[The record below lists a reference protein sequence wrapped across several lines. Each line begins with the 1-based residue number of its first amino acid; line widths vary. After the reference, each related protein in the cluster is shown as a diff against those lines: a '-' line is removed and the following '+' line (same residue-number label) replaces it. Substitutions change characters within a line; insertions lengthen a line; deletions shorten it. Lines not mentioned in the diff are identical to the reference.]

1 MSIDIHHTGL
11 GTFGGSLQVPH
22 PTELFI
28 GSRWTVPASDEVA
41 SVISPTDG
49 TVVATL
55 PRPAI
60 ADAGAA
66 VLAAKGAFPS
76 WSSLAKD
83 ERLAFVR
90 RFCDA
95 LKDRHDGINAAWVL
109 ECGMTVQDAK
119 DLTDGAT
126 EVWELALKTAE
137 SIEFSEIRDT
147 SMGEVEIRHDAIG
160 PTVVSVAFNGPHM
173 QLALA
178 IVPALIAGNT
188 IIHKLP
194 PENRL
199 LGYFISEA
207 AEVAGFPAGVY
218 SVIAGDA
225 DVSAH
230 LVEHP
235 DVQAVHFTGGNMV
248 GASIMRT
255 VADRTARVVL
265 ELGGK
270 SAAIIAEDA
279 DLDQVVPDLV
289 QSWSLYSGQI
299 CVALTRVLVA
309 RSIHDDFV
317 ARVRTE
323 LAKLRIGDPADPSTE
338 WGPLINA
345 RAVERAERYV
355 SGAVAA
361 GATVAYGGTR
371 LEEFTAGH
379 WFAPTVLTDVS
390 NNMDVAQDD
399 IFGPVFVVIPFDTI
413 DEAIELAN
421 DSKYGLAGAVFT
433 SDAELGRDVAR
444 RVQTGSIAING
455 TFPRLSGPFGGYKQS
470 GFGREGG
477 PEAFF
482 QLTNT
487 KTIAV

>member
-1 MSIDIHHTGL
+1 MQI
-11 GTFGGSLQVPH
+11 PH
-22 PTELFI
+22 STELFL
-28 GSRWTVPASDEVA
+28 GSRWTVPASDDVTD
-41 SVISPTDG
+41 VVSPTDG
-49 TVVATL
+49 SVVARL
-55 PRPAI
+55 PRPSI
-60 ADAGAA
+60 ADADVA
-66 VLAAKGAFPS
+66 VESAREAFPS
-76 WSSLAKD
+76 WSGLAKD
-83 ERLAFVR
+83 ERLDIVR
-90 RFCDA
+90 RFCNA
-95 LKDRHDGINAAWVL
+95 LKDRHDGINTAWVL

-126 EVWELALKTAE
+126 EVWELALETAA
-137 SIEFSEIRDT
+137 SIEFSELRST
-147 SMGEVEIRHDAIG
+147 SMGEVEIRHEGIG

-207 AEVAGFPAGVY
+207 ADVAGFPVGVY

-225 DVSAH
+225 EVSAH

-235 DVQAVHFTGGNMV
+235 DVQAVHFTGGNTV

-270 SAAIIAEDA
+270 SAAIIAADA
-279 DLDQVVPDLV
+279 DLDQVVPELV
-289 QSWSLYSGQI
+289 KSWALYSGQI
-299 CVALTRVLVA
+299 CVALTRVIVA
-309 RSIHDDFV
+309 RSIHDAFV
-317 ARVRTE
+317 DRARTE
-323 LAKLRIGDPADPSTE
+323 LAKLRIGDPSDPTTE

-355 SGAVAA
+355 SGALAA
-361 GATVAYGGTR
+361 GATLAYGGAR
-371 LEEFTAGH
+371 LDEFSEGH
-379 WFAPTVLTDVS
+379 WFAPTVLTDVT
-390 NNMDVAQDD
+390 NDMDVAQDD

-413 DEAIELAN
+413 DEAIDLAN

-433 SDAELGRDVAR
+433 SDPALGRDVAR

-455 TFPRLSGPFGGYKQS
+455 TFPRLSGPFGGMKQS

>member
-1 MSIDIHHTGL
+1 MHI
-11 GTFGGSLQVPH
+11 PH
-22 PTELFI
+22 STELFL
-28 GSRWTVPASDEVA
+28 GSRWTAPTSGDVADVVSPA
-41 SVISPTDG
+41 DG
-49 TVVATL
+49 SVVATL
-55 PRPAI
+55 PRPSI
-60 ADAGAA
+60 ADADVA
-66 VLAAKGAFPS
+66 VASAKRAFPS
-76 WSSLAKD
+76 WSGLSKE
-83 ERLAFVR
+83 ERLDVVR
-90 RFCDA
+90 RFCNA
-95 LKDRHDGINAAWVL
+95 LKDRHEGINAAWVL

-126 EVWELALKTAE
+126 EVWELALETAT
-137 SIEFSEIRDT
+137 SVEFSEVRST
-147 SMGEVEIRHDAIG
+147 SMGEVEIRHEGIG

-199 LGYFISEA
+199 LGYFIGEA
-207 AEVAGFPAGVY
+207 ADVAGFPVGVY

-235 DVQAVHFTGGNMV
+235 DVQAVHFTGGNTV

-279 DLDQVVPDLV
+279 DLDQVVPELV
-289 QSWSLYSGQI
+289 KSWALYSGQI
-299 CVALTRVLVA
+299 CVALTRVIVA
-309 RSIHDDFV
+309 RSIHDAFV
-317 ARVRTE
+317 DRARTE
-323 LAKLRIGDPADPSTE
+323 LAKLRIGDPADPATE

-355 SGAVAA
+355 SGALAA
-361 GATVAYGGTR
+361 GATLAYGGAR
-371 LEEFTAGH
+371 LDGYTEGH
-379 WFAPTVLTDVS
+379 WFAPTVLTDVT
-390 NNMDVAQDD
+390 NDMDVAQDD

-413 DEAIELAN
+413 DEAIDLAN

-433 SDAELGRDVAR
+433 SNPALGRDIAR

-455 TFPRLSGPFGGYKQS
+455 TFPRLSGPFGGMKQS